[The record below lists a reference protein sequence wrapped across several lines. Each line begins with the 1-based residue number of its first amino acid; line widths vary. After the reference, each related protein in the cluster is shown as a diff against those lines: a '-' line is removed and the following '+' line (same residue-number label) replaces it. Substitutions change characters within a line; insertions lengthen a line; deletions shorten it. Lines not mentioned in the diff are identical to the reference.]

1 MTCTQGSLRN
11 LEFDYAR
18 ADVLSIEPSRV
29 SLQWQ
34 LKNTTQNL
42 KNLRFFVDRGETP
55 EELEPIIGP
64 IAANKSEQNHIDY
77 TPSLINLEKVYYYR
91 IRAVEYLNDTPVQT
105 FQSRPFTWD
114 PGLDLTAL
122 YVIEERLFE
131 MEFVDGLPTVIFKK
145 MTEGERCP
153 VCWDKVLKRVTRSN
167 CKVCHGTGFSNGVNQ
182 GYYSPLSGWMKF
194 EPDPKVVQI
203 AEWGERQIRQTDIEF
218 TNYPVLSVGDLIV
231 EVKTMRYWRVLN
243 VRFTEKNRTIM
254 TQVARLDE
262 INRSDIE
269 YDLEVPQEL
278 VKPLLAQLQERI
290 ETPEF

>member
-1 MTCTQGSLRN
+1 MNCAQGSLKN
-11 LEFDYAR
+11 ISFEYAR
-18 ADVLSIEPSRV
+18 AAVLSIQPSRV
-29 SLQWQ
+29 ALEWQ

-42 KNLRFFVDRGETP
+42 KNLQFFVDRGESP
-55 EELEPIIGP
+55 EELETIVGP
-64 IAANKSEQNHIDY
+64 IPGSKCEQSWIDY
-77 TPSLINLEKVYYYR
+77 TPSMISLDKVYYYR
-91 IRAVEYLNDTPVQT
+91 IRAVETLNGTPVQT
-105 FQSRPFTWD
+105 FQTEPFTWD

-131 MEFVDGLPTVIFKK
+131 MEWVNGLPVAIFKK
-145 MTEGERCP
+145 MTEGERCQ

-167 CKVCHGTGFSNGVNQ
+167 CKSCHGTGFSNGVNQ
-182 GYYSPLSGWMKF
+182 GYYQPLPGWMKF

-218 TNYPVLSVGDLIV
+218 TNYPILSIGDLIV
-231 EVKTMRYWRVLN
+231 EAKTMRYWRVLN

-269 YDLEVPQEL
+269 YDLEVPRLL
-278 VKPLLAQLQERI
+278 VSSMLEQLQERI
-290 ETPEF
+290 STPEF